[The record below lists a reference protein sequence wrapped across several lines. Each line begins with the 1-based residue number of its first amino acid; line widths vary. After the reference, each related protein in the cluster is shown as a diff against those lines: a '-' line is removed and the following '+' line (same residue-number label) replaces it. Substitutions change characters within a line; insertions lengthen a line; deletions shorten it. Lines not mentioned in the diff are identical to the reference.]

1 MMMHFHDSTST
12 WAADFF
18 EKLGRKYY
26 VTPTSYLEMIV
37 TFKQLLAERQSD
49 VKSQQDKYANGYDKI
64 VTTEGKVDVMKNNLI
79 ELQPKLVIA

>member
-37 TFKQLLAERQSD
+37 TFKQLLGERQSD
-49 VKSQQDKYANGYDKI
+49 VKS
-64 VTTEGKVDVMKNNLI
+64 
-79 ELQPKLVIA
+79 